1 MKSNKT
7 TNAQTIRLPYSIY
20 RKVIA
25 GILKEQ
31 TITTNIS
38 LRIKFS
44 FELSTTRMITPEM
57 SKNKLNS

>member
-20 RKVIA
+20 R
-25 GILKEQ
+25 GYCRNTKEQ

-57 SKNKLNS
+57 TRIN